1 VVTAKFLGPSTC
13 AHGMRKSNQILHG
26 ELVIKRKI
34 VTGSTTPA
42 LKRTVTFFVTRM
54 LTHGL
59 LAVAN
64 LVSAIPSVCPSNS
77 GIVSK

>member
-1 VVTAKFLGPSTC
+1 
-13 AHGMRKSNQILHG
+13 
-26 ELVIKRKI
+26 VIKREI
-34 VTGSTTPA
+34 VTGSTTSPA
-42 LKRTVTFFVTRM
+42 LKRTVTFVTRM

-64 LVSAIPSVCPSNS
+64 LVLAILSVCPSIA